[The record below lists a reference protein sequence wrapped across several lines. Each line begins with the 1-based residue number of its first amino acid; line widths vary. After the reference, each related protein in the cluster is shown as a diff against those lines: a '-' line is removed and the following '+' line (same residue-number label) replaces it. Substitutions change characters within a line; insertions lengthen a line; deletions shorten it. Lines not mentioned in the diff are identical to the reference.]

1 MKFSLKIFKGAVL
14 SGLALFLFTSAAYS
28 QGAEIYY
35 VHSNEVFRPI
45 QASVFESKIGLSSNI
60 SQENLKLDIGASVD
74 LMGIK
79 SKNYTASF
87 GAEFFTFS
95 NLRKEANFKFPVD
108 AIDYY
113 FGVSFNYKKELNP
126 VSTISSRLRIAHIS
140 SHFEDGHKFPRTDTI
155 FTPVV
160 YSREFIE
167 LAGLYDYKIRPAFVL
182 RTLLGVNFLMH
193 SIPDDFG
200 KISVQIGN
208 ELRYSIS
215 NYFGLYLSNELRS
228 AAVKGN
234 SNFNESFET
243 GINLGGFDNRG
254 FNIFY
259 SIYNGQDYK
268 GQYYDKPLNIQ
279 SIGTHIIF

>member
-1 MKFSLKIFKGAVL
+1 MKFSLKIFKGL
-14 SGLALFLFTSAAYS
+14 LLLGLALFLFCTKAYS
-28 QGAEIYY
+28 QETEIYY

-45 QASVFESKIGLSSNI
+45 QAAVFESKIGLSSNI
-60 SQENLKLDIGASVD
+60 QQENLKLDIGASVD
-74 LMGIK
+74 IMGLK
-79 SKNYTASF
+79 NKNYTASF

-95 NLRKEANFKFPVD
+95 NLRKEDNFKFPVD

-113 FGVSFNYKKELNP
+113 FGISFNYKKDINP
-126 VSTISSRLRIAHIS
+126 ISSISSRLRIAHIS
-140 SHFEDGHKFPRTDTI
+140 SHFEDGHKFSRTDTI

-167 LAGLYDYKIRPAFVL
+167 LAGIYDYKISPNFIL
-182 RTLLGVNFLMH
+182 RTMLGVNLLMH
-193 SIPDDFG
+193 TIPYDFG
-200 KISVQIGN
+200 KVSLQIGN
-208 ELRYSIS
+208 ELRYSFTK
-215 NYFGLYLSNELRS
+215 YFGVYLSNDLRNAS
-228 AAVKGN
+228 VKGN

-254 FNIFY
+254 INIFY

-268 GQYYDKPLNIQ
+268 GQYYDKVLNIN

>member
-1 MKFSLKIFKGAVL
+1 M
-14 SGLALFLFTSAAYS
+14 
-28 QGAEIYY
+28 
-35 VHSNEVFRPI
+35 
-45 QASVFESKIGLSSNI
+45 QASIFESKIGLSSNI
-60 SQENLKLDIGASVD
+60 NQENLKLDIGTSVD
-74 LMGIK
+74 IMGIK
-79 SKNYTASF
+79 DKNYSASF

-113 FGVSFNYKKELNP
+113 FGVALNYKRELNP
-126 VSTISSRLRIAHIS
+126 ISAISSRLRVAHIS

-167 LAGLYDYKIRPAFVL
+167 LAGIYDYKIRPNFVL
-182 RTLLGVNFLMH
+182 RTLAGVNFIMH
-193 SIPDDFG
+193 TIPDDFG

-208 ELRYSIS
+208 ELRYSFT
-215 NYFGLYLSNELRS
+215 NFFGVYLSNEIRS
-228 AAVKGN
+228 ASVKGN

-254 FNIFY
+254 INIFY
-259 SIYNGQDYK
+259 SLYNGQDYK
-268 GQYYDKPLNIQ
+268 GQYYDKALNIN